1 MNIAVVTSS
10 THLFDTIR
18 ESFVGDAVSCMKFD
32 DQLGLARAVGRVDF
46 SVVFVDARGGTDSC
60 TLLLPYLMSRLGAKV
75 PVIVLNVQRDQ
86 ASIVD
91 AFEAGADDVV
101 LAPASAGELH
111 ARAVKALRGACA
123 ASEWPG
129 KNDSIE
135 LGHYRVDRKSR
146 SVVVANRCVGLTE
159 KELEIVWFL
168 FLHKN
173 EEVTRKQIAMMV
185 WGTSEDIAG
194 RSLEQYI
201 YRLRG
206 KLELNGAF
214 GVRLQT
220 LYGRGYRIF
229 EVDGDARYG
238 DNGRALSS
246 RAA

>member
-1 MNIAVVTSS
+1 
-10 THLFDTIR
+10 
-18 ESFVGDAVSCMKFD
+18 MKFD
-32 DQLGLARAVGRVDF
+32 DQLGMARATGRVEF
-46 SVVFVDARGGTDSC
+46 SVVFVDARGGIESC
-60 TLLLPYLMSRLGAKV
+60 KLLLPYLMSRLGAKV

-111 ARAVKALRGACA
+111 ARAVNALRGARA
-123 ASEWPG
+123 ASERLE
-129 KNDSIE
+129 KFDSIE
-135 LGHYRVDRKSR
+135 LGHYRIDRKSR
-146 SVVVANRCVGLTE
+146 SVVVGNRRVDLTE

-173 EEVTRKQIAMMV
+173 EDVTRKQIAMTV

-201 YRLRG
+201 YRLRS
-206 KLELNGAF
+206 KLDLNGAF

-238 DNGRALSS
+238 GNDCALSS
-246 RAA
+246 TAA